1 MPDVRDRPARVQH
14 PRDVTADMIRELETC
29 EAFEV
34 VGQRARDGD
43 APWHSGLVMPVRFV
57 RGATR
62 HRRRRRWKLGVL
74 TVAVDLPRV
83 DAQANRLTRADR
95 QLQGANSVVFKI
107 RVNGALFALKGILPL
122 GQVSRDPGAESAQK
136 LERNSS
142 EYKAQVMLCH
152 PSIARVRHAFDGPAD
167 LVLPWIPEV
176 WLRTCARWFHGAPWC
191 DGSSTCCT
199 QDFFIP
205 GVIPWRKTTYIV
217 TDYLHTFEQWL
228 LRHER
233 RKPKAP
239 FGLKERTMQIIML
252 QVGWLRAPCCLIA
265 LPHELI
271 GAGE

>member
-62 HRRRRRWKLGVL
+62 HRRRCRWKLGVL
-74 TVAVDLPRV
+74 TVAVDMPCV

-176 WLRTCARWFHGAPWC
+176 WFCAHVRGGPMAYRGVMVPLPAAHRISSFPASSRGVKRRT
-191 DGSSTCCT
+191 SSQTTCT
-199 QDFFIP
+199 PSSSGYSAMNDAS
-205 GVIPWRKTTYIV
+205 
-217 TDYLHTFEQWL
+217 
-228 LRHER
+228 R
-233 RKPKAP
+233 RRRLA
-239 FGLKERTMQIIML
+239 
-252 QVGWLRAPCCLIA
+252 
-265 LPHELI
+265 
-271 GAGE
+271 